1 MKMENKTE
9 EELYFS
15 EWESTGIIEKGE
27 CGYEVK

>member
-15 EWESTGIIEKGE
+15 EWESTGTIEKGE
-27 CGYEVK
+27 SGYEVK